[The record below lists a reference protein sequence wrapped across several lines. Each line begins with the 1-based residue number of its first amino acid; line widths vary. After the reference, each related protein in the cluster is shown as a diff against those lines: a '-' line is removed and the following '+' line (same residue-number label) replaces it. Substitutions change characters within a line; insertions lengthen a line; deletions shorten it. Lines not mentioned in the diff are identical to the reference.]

1 MTKVYLIFTLLVI
14 APYTYSQ
21 FNQDS
26 KEIKARKIKS
36 ITFPNE
42 AQCKFDKEGRLI
54 EYIKGDINQ
63 NLEESNIPYGQIYK
77 YTVDTLGNFTK
88 LIGLD
93 FSSCRDS
100 ICQPDTICYQYWN
113 LSGMDL
119 DFSYGWEY
127 MDSYG
132 ELSSRDLEGSIYLR
146 EVFGDTIV
154 EKIHFFDRDRRPNGI
169 KISFTVELQSRR
181 TLYFETEV
189 PFQYLYS
196 DSVRYFLDS
205 LEYGSRIIVD
215 YSKKRKIKSTTTIN
229 SNGDTTK
236 TCSRFKD
243 KGNYYSCTCETRQG
257 KKETFFSKKAFKN
270 FSNKVRVEQDNRIEF
285 TTNPSSILPQYQTKI
300 EYYE

>member
-14 APYTYSQ
+14 APYTYRQ

-26 KEIKARKIKS
+26 KEINARKIKS

-42 AQCKFDKEGRLI
+42 SKCKFDKDGRLFD
-54 EYIKGDINQ
+54 YIKGDINQ

-132 ELSSRDLEGSIYLR
+132 ELSSRDLE
-146 EVFGDTIV
+146 
-154 EKIHFFDRDRRPNGI
+154 
-169 KISFTVELQSRR
+169 
-181 TLYFETEV
+181 
-189 PFQYLYS
+189 
-196 DSVRYFLDS
+196 
-205 LEYGSRIIVD
+205 
-215 YSKKRKIKSTTTIN
+215 
-229 SNGDTTK
+229 
-236 TCSRFKD
+236 
-243 KGNYYSCTCETRQG
+243 
-257 KKETFFSKKAFKN
+257 
-270 FSNKVRVEQDNRIEF
+270 
-285 TTNPSSILPQYQTKI
+285 
-300 EYYE
+300 